1 MESWLDVTEEP
12 ENTHD
17 STDELLVAYLDFFRA
32 SVLRKLEGLT
42 DRQLRTSLL
51 PSGWSPLEM
60 LHHLTHVERRWM
72 QWGFLGQK
80 IELPWGDWAA
90 TGPRRWAV
98 PDGRS
103 FDDLRADYINTCNTS
118 REIAAAWS
126 TSTPGANSERFR
138 DPSNPPNLGWI
149 LFHLLQEY
157 ARHVGQLDVVRELID
172 GAVGE

>member
-12 ENTHD
+12 ENTHG

-32 SVLRKLEGLT
+32 SALRKLDGLT
-42 DRQLRTSLL
+42 DLQLRTSLL
-51 PSGWSPLEM
+51 PSGWTPLEL

-72 QWGFLGQK
+72 QWGFLGQS
-80 IELPWGDWAA
+80 IEKPWGDWAT
-90 TGPRRWAV
+90 TGQQRWAV
-98 PDGRS
+98 PADHS
-103 FDDLRADYINTCNTS
+103 VEDVRADYIKACNRS
-118 REIAAAWS
+118 RDIAAA
-126 TSTPGANSERFR
+126 TSTTTLGANSDRFR
-138 DPSNPPNLGWI
+138 DPSDPPNLGWI